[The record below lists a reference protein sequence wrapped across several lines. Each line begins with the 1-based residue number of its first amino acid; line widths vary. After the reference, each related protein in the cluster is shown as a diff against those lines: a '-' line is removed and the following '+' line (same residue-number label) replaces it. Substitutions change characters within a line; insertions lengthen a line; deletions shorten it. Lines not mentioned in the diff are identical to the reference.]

1 MAEKLNINEKYMLRI
16 LEASEYYGIGI
27 KKMRRIAEADANI
40 FAVKNDNRWMIHR
53 ERFNEYLEEHY
64 FSGKKPDED
73 IPVKVF

>member
-27 KKMRRIAEADANI
+27 AEDGENI

-53 ERFNEYLEEHY
+53 EKFNAYLEEHY
-64 FSGKKPDED
+64 FSGKEPEED